1 MRKLLTLLF
10 IAVFFQSFSQNS
22 YRFRNYTLTNGLSQS
37 VVTSIVQDEVGTL
50 WVGTQDGLNRFDGQ
64 SFEVFTSDNTK
75 GISNEYIHTSIL
87 GSNNTIWFGSSNGL
101 IAYNSQMETFS
112 NYGLENNTALQIQS
126 LAEDKNGNIWIASA
140 SNGIFMFDIKKKKI
154 FHKST
159 QIPTK
164 KLVFIEF
171 ADDNNLFVATEDRGL
186 FKVNTNTGTTYKIY
200 IPTKKGSTLMVNT
213 MKPMSDKKWLLATTQ
228 GLYQLDE
235 NTSKVQPFLPEIDLK
250 YGIVDVSDII
260 IESENTFFLATQTQG
275 LLTVSVQGK
284 NVNIYSNTSD
294 ALQRNSILNNTI
306 NVLFK
311 DKSGVFWVGTNQGM
325 GSFDPINIGFIG
337 IGQAADESNGIQS
350 SNVWSFGED
359 KNQKYIFIGTDNSV
373 AQYDQKTGKFR
384 HFFKNKKG
392 NNELEILETSILS
405 MHVINENELLLGTTN
420 GLFNLQIRPND
431 YTFRKIEYRNV
442 ANSTNYDRI
451 YSIAWWKDKKY
462 FLASRGGVILYDA
475 ANNTFETFEN
485 DPNNS
490 KNTITPGICRIA
502 YKDKNGQMW
511 FATSAGGLNM
521 LKETNGK
528 IAIVPFHL
536 NAIILK
542 ATKDYITNINQLS
555 DDVFWLGT
563 MGSGII
569 KLNTKEKKTWVYNK
583 KRGLP
588 NNVVYGILV
597 DKSGTLWMSTNK
609 GISKFNPVTR
619 FIQNYSEVD
628 GLMSNEFNQGA
639 YLEAKNGYFYFGGI
653 NGFNYFNPKNL
664 YNVSKNVDVRILKF
678 KLDGDWI
685 LPGETDLLTKSIS
698 NTSEI
703 NLGYKQRSFTIKIMP
718 TDLTNPQMIE
728 YKYVLEG
735 SDEGEIY
742 IGNFNQIHFTLL
754 QPGDYTLKVYARIGN
769 DTWSANPAS
778 LKIHVAAPF
787 WQSVW
792 FWVGFALLI
801 GLIVLIYIRKRI
813 DNERR
818 EQVRLEMKIAERTSE
833 IREQNT
839 EIEKQKRTIV
849 TKNNLLQRQKNLL
862 EVEKEKTEK
871 FLKNIIPESTY
882 EELKTKGRASARA
895 YTTVSV
901 MFTDF
906 VGFTKSAE
914 KMNAT
919 ELVNELDIY
928 FRKFDEIIV
937 LNNLEKIKTMGDA
950 YMCAGGVPVRNN
962 TNPIDTCLAALQ
974 IQESMRIMRE
984 DAKQSGRIVWDL
996 RLGINT
1002 GEVTAGVIG
1011 SEKLAYDIWGST
1023 VNQAHRMEMLGEPGK
1038 VTVSGNTFKFIEPY
1052 FLCTFRG
1059 KVKSKSKEL
1068 IDMYTVDGIKPE
1080 LSIDGEGLYP
1090 NEKFKEIVNLHFYSN
1105 INYYKAERH
1114 IIRVLEK
1121 QLSPKLHYHS
1131 IAHTKDVCDAIERL
1145 ALSEGITDE
1154 ALFILKSA
1162 ATYHDAGFVEQYEH
1176 NEPIGARMAEEILP
1190 DYGYSPQHIEEIKT
1204 LIYVTQIP
1212 HKPKNHLEEIM
1223 CDADLDYLG
1232 RDDFHE
1238 IADRLRLEL
1247 REHGKIDSDRA
1258 WDEIQ
1263 VKFLTS
1269 HKYFTKTAK
1278 DMRDEK
1284 KTQNLQEIKDR
1295 LKRDEYKD

>member
-1 MRKLLTLLF
+1 MRKLLTILF
-10 IAVFFQSFSQNS
+10 ISVFFLGFSQNS

-37 VVTSIVQDEVGTL
+37 VVTSIVQDDVGTL

-87 GSNNTIWFGSSNGL
+87 GKNNTIWFGSSNGL
-101 IAYNSQMETFS
+101 ITYNTQLETFS
-112 NYGLENNTALQIQS
+112 NYGLENNSALQIQS

-154 FHKST
+154 YPKST

-164 KLVFIEF
+164 KLVFVEF
-171 ADDNNLFVATEDRGL
+171 ADDNHLFVATEDRGL
-186 FKVNTNTGTTYKIY
+186 FKININTGTTYKIF
-200 IPTKKGSTLMVNT
+200 IPAKKENGLMVNT
-213 MKPMSDKKWLLATTQ
+213 MKPMSDKKWLLATSQ

-235 NTSKVQPFLPEIDLK
+235 NTSKVEAFLPELDQK
-250 YGIVDVSDII
+250 YGIVDISDVI
-260 IESENTFFLATQTQG
+260 IESEKTYFLATQTQG
-275 LLTVSVQGK
+275 LLTVSIQGK
-284 NVNIYSNTSD
+284 SVSIFSNTSD
-294 ALQRNSILNNTI
+294 AIQRNSLLNNTI

-337 IGQAADESNGIQS
+337 IGAAADQANGIQS

-359 KNQKYIFIGTDNSV
+359 KNQKYIYIGTDNAVS
-373 AQYDQKTGKFR
+373 QYDQKTGKFR
-384 HFFKNKKG
+384 HFFKHKKG
-392 NNELEILETSILS
+392 NNEREILETSILS
-405 MHVINENELLLGTTN
+405 MHVIDENNLLVGTTD
-420 GLFNLQIRPND
+420 GLFNLKITRND
-431 YTFRKIEYRNV
+431 YAYTRV
-442 ANSTNYDRI
+442 AYKQVENPGNYDRI
-451 YSIAWWKDKKY
+451 YSIAWWKEKKY
-462 FLASRGGVILYDA
+462 FLASRGGVLLYDA
-475 ANNTFETFEN
+475 AKNSFQTFEH
-485 DPNNS
+485 DPSHAN
-490 KNTITPGICRIA
+490 NTITPGICRRA
-502 YKDKNGQMW
+502 YKDNNGQMW
-511 FATSAGGLNM
+511 FATSAGGLNI
-521 LKETNGK
+521 LKEENDM
-528 IAIVPFHL
+528 IQIVPSPL
-536 NAIILK
+536 NNIILK
-542 ATKDYITNINQLS
+542 ATKDYITYINQLK
-555 DDVFWLGT
+555 DDVYWLGT
-563 MGSGII
+563 MGSGIV

-583 KRGLP
+583 KSGLP

-597 DKSGTLWMSTNK
+597 DKTGTLWMSTNK
-609 GISKFNPVTR
+609 GISKFNPTTG
-619 FIQNYSEVD
+619 FIQNYSEID

-639 YLEAKNGYFYFGGI
+639 YLQSKNGNFYFGGI

-664 YNVSKNVDVRILKF
+664 YNVTKNIDVRILKF

-685 LPGETDLLTKSIS
+685 LPGQTDLLKNSIS

-703 NLGYKQRSFTIKIMP
+703 KLGYKQRSFTIKIMP
-718 TDLTNPQMIE
+718 TDLSNPRMIE

-735 SDEGEIY
+735 SDEGEIF
-742 IGNFNQIHFTLL
+742 IGNFTQIHFTLL
-754 QPGDYTLKVYARIGN
+754 QPGEYTLKIYARLAN
-769 DTWSANPAS
+769 DAWSASPAS
-778 LKIHVAAPF
+778 LKIYVAAPF

-792 FWVGFALLI
+792 FWIGFAVLI
-801 GLIVLIYIRKRI
+801 GISVLIYIRRRI

-818 EQVRLEMKIAERTSE
+818 EQVRLEMKIAKRTRE
-833 IREQNT
+833 IREQNV
-839 EIEKQKRTIV
+839 EIEKQKRIIV

-1038 VTVSGNTFKFIEPY
+1038 VTISGNTFKFIEPY

-1068 IDMYTVDGIKPE
+1068 IDMYTVDSIKPE
-1080 LSIDGEGLYP
+1080 LSIDGKGLYP

-1154 ALFILKSA
+1154 ALFLLKSA

-1190 DYGYSPQHIEEIKT
+1190 DYGYSPQHIEQIKE

-1232 RDDFHE
+1232 RDDFHT
-1238 IADRLRLEL
+1238 IADRLRSEL

-1284 KTQNLQEIKDR
+1284 KALNLQEIKDR
-1295 LKRDEYKD
+1295 LKEDKYKD